1 MLMDKSITLRMRFY
15 SVSNKPIE
23 NIKKEFEELKDK
35 VEPDYKIK
43 TLDNH
48 VWLSLGVL
56 RREKYSPQLHIELEK
71 MEDGNTAIN
80 GLYGPDPVL
89 WTFFMFLHFIV
100 ATVFLIFSAIAYSK
114 WSLNQKNSID
124 LAIMFAMVIT
134 WFLLYYIARLNR
146 RKGIPQMKELEKL
159 MEKVTL

>member
-1 MLMDKSITLRMRFY
+1 MDKNITLRMRFY

-23 NIKKEFEELKDK
+23 IIKKEFEELKNK
-35 VEPDYKIK
+35 IEPDYKIK
-43 TLDNH
+43 ILDNH

-56 RREKYSPQLHIELEK
+56 RREKYSPQLHLELEK

-80 GLYGPDPVL
+80 GLYGPDPIL

-100 ATVFLIFSAIAYSK
+100 ATVFIIFSAIAYSK
-114 WSLNQKNSID
+114 WSLNQKNNID
-124 LAIMFAMVIT
+124 LAIMFAMIVT

-146 RKGIPQMKELEKL
+146 RKGIPQMEELQKL

>member
-1 MLMDKSITLRMRFY
+1 MDKNITLRMRFY

-35 VEPDYKIK
+35 IEPDYKIK
-43 TLDNH
+43 ILDNH

-56 RREKYSPQLHIELEK
+56 RREKYSPQLHLELEK

-80 GLYGPDPVL
+80 GLYGPDPIL

-100 ATVFLIFSAIAYSK
+100 ATVFIIFSAIAYSK
-114 WSLNQKNSID
+114 WSLNQKNNID
-124 LAIMFAMVIT
+124 LAIMFAMIVT

-146 RKGIPQMKELEKL
+146 RKGIPQMEELQKL